1 MQMKIKHGV
10 NYQYVHDEYPE
21 DWDCHM
27 QRISL
32 HSDEY
37 FFIHDIGHFIS
48 SAIYEGVRWDLFD
61 TVLYR
66 NPIVILSAHAEG
78 PSWLHVRRT
87 VEHMIDHYSIDPK
100 RIILW
105 SGSAANGSEP
115 CIVATSYQI
124 FVTTIDE
131 HAVLNQNYITHHY
144 AMLARVPKT
153 HRVKAAVELLERGLD
168 CYGKISCGSGQ
179 YGDLSREQYDKH
191 VPAKWQNLFPM
202 LLDGFIMN
210 SDVRQYNGPL
220 QLTEITGAFFQIIPE
235 TAHEW
240 DTPGWIMPFLTE
252 KSAKCF
258 LLKQVPIWRRSVGQA
273 KMARDLGFNLFDDL
287 VDHTYDTVADPTVR
301 LNMVMDQVERLCK
314 TPLPQLIE
322 YRADNANRFDNNYQ
336 LLLDIK
342 YNLSDIKHKTIMAA
356 LDKCCT

>member
-1 MQMKIKHGV
+1 MKIKHGV

-27 QRISL
+27 KRISL

-124 FVTTIDE
+124 FVTTS
-131 HAVLNQNYITHHY
+131 
-144 AMLARVPKT
+144 LA
-153 HRVKAAVELLERGLD
+153 
-168 CYGKISCGSGQ
+168 I
-179 YGDLSREQYDKH
+179 
-191 VPAKWQNLFPM
+191 
-202 LLDGFIMN
+202 
-210 SDVRQYNGPL
+210 
-220 QLTEITGAFFQIIPE
+220 
-235 TAHEW
+235 
-240 DTPGWIMPFLTE
+240 
-252 KSAKCF
+252 
-258 LLKQVPIWRRSVGQA
+258 
-273 KMARDLGFNLFDDL
+273 
-287 VDHTYDTVADPTVR
+287 
-301 LNMVMDQVERLCK
+301 
-314 TPLPQLIE
+314 
-322 YRADNANRFDNNYQ
+322 
-336 LLLDIK
+336 
-342 YNLSDIKHKTIMAA
+342 
-356 LDKCCT
+356 

>member
-1 MQMKIKHGV
+1 MQLKIKHGV
-10 NYQYVHDEYPE
+10 NYQYVHSAYP
-21 DWDCHM
+21 DAWTYHM
-27 QRISL
+27 QKIAIDRT
-32 HSDEY
+32 DY
-37 FFIHDIGHFIS
+37 FFIHDIGHFIYD
-48 SAIYEGVRWDLFD
+48 AIYEGFRWDLFD

-78 PSWLHVRRT
+78 PSWLHVQHT
-87 VEHMIDHYSIDPK
+87 VEHMITHYDIDPK

-105 SGSAANGSEP
+105 SGSGADGAEP
-115 CIVATSYQI
+115 IIVATSYHM

-131 HAVLNQNYITHHY
+131 HAVLNQNSITHHY

-168 CYGKISCGSGQ
+168 TYGKMSCGSGEYGELTRDQ
-179 YGDLSREQYDKH
+179 YHKH
-191 VPAKWQNLFPM
+191 VPEKWQNLFPM

-210 SDVRQYNGPL
+210 ADVRQYNGPL
-220 QLTEITGAFFQIIPE
+220 QLTEINGAFFQIIPE

-240 DTPGWIMPFLTE
+240 DTHGWLMPFLTE

-258 LLKQVPIWRRSVGQA
+258 LLKQVPIWISSVGQA
-273 KMARDLGFNLFDDL
+273 KMAKDLGFDLFDDL
-287 VDHTYDTVADPTVR
+287 VDHAYDTVVNPTVR
-301 LNMVMDQVERLCK
+301 LDMVMDQVERLCNI
-314 TPLPQLIE
+314 PLPQLIE

-342 YNLSDIKHKTIMAA
+342 YNLTDIKHKTILAA
-356 LDKCCT
+356 LDKCNT